1 MIIMIVFIKVV
12 GNTTADINAK
22 NPAPTSAPKTNRPID
37 RKMIPLTKV
46 PIAVRTALLIF
57 ILTRFLTSMN
67 NPKNMKAAAG
77 FSIMLAISPP
87 GNVVVNAAINPERIA
102 SNKTYWNLGK
112 SIIPKN
118 IIANNKSGVTPK
130 IGGAKI
136 CRTAPIPTNNDKI
149 TKTLVFIYKL
159 SSSQLIFPTV
169 HSLSVA
175 EIHYQYNKLYLKL
188 KAGDCYSGKLSLF
201 FRQYF

>member
-1 MIIMIVFIKVV
+1 MMIVFIKVV

-22 NPAPTSAPKTNRPID
+22 NPAPTLASKTNRPID

-46 PIAVRTALLIF
+46 PIAVSTALLIF
-57 ILTRFLTSMN
+57 IFTKFLTSKN
-67 NPKNMKAAAG
+67 NPKNMNAAAG

-87 GNVVVNAAINPERIA
+87 GNVVVSAAINPERIE

-130 IGGAKI
+130 IGGAKT
-136 CRTAPIPTNNDKI
+136 CRTAPIPTNNDKM
-149 TKTLVFIYKL
+149 TKTLVFICKL

-175 EIHYQYNKLYLKL
+175 EIHNHYNKLFHKL
-188 KAGDCYSGKLSLF
+188 KAGDYYVRKLNLF
-201 FRQYF
+201 FR